1 MNVEKTIFE
10 FSRQNAEIHNYVF
23 DFSKFF
29 FFIKIEFFDKNSTFA
44 LVCSLDDDAYSG
56 GGKSTMM

>member
-23 DFSKFF
+23 DFSFF
-29 FFIKIEFFDKNSTFA
+29 YYQNRIFDKNSTFA

>member
-1 MNVEKTIFE
+1 MLKKQYLNFRAKMLKSIIMYLTLV
-10 FSRQNAEIHNYVF
+10 
-23 DFSKFF
+23 
-29 FFIKIEFFDKNSTFA
+29 FFIIKIVKIEFFDKNSTFA

>member
-1 MNVEKTIFE
+1 MLKKQYLKFRAKMLK
-10 FSRQNAEIHNYVF
+10 SRILYLTLA
-23 DFSKFF
+23 S
-29 FFIKIEFFDKNSTFA
+29 FDKNSTFA

>member
-1 MNVEKTIFE
+1 MLKKQYLNLRTKMLKSIIMYLTLAG
-10 FSRQNAEIHNYVF
+10 S
-23 DFSKFF
+23 

>member
-1 MNVEKTIFE
+1 MLKKQYLNFRAKMLKSIIMYLTLAG
-10 FSRQNAEIHNYVF
+10 S
-23 DFSKFF
+23 